1 MNRPVTSRRGG
12 PLDIHLKKIGER
24 LGATD
29 DQVLLAW
36 AKAKG
41 AVILTLSPL
50 SSFICLHLLT
60 FKFSGGV
67 LRTSSKKYRLEG
79 YLKAGDFG

>member
-1 MNRPVTSRRGG
+1 MQKKDLIPNLSPFLKNRPVTSRRGG
-12 PLDIHLKKIGER
+12 PVDEPLRKIAER

-41 AVILTLSPL
+41 AVILT
-50 SSFICLHLLT
+50 
-60 FKFSGGV
+60 
-67 LRTSSKKYRLEG
+67 
-79 YLKAGDFG
+79 

>member
-1 MNRPVTSRRGG
+1 MTSRRGG
-12 PLDIHLKKIGER
+12 PVDIHLKKIGER

-50 SSFICLHLLT
+50 SPLLMLIVVDFIFYFLFFWVT
-60 FKFSGGV
+60 
-67 LRTSSKKYRLEG
+67 
-79 YLKAGDFG
+79 

>member
-1 MNRPVTSRRGG
+1 MILFPMQKISNSQLLNRPVTSRRGG
-12 PLDIHLKKIGER
+12 PVDEPLKKISER

-41 AVILTLSPL
+41 AVILT
-50 SSFICLHLLT
+50 
-60 FKFSGGV
+60 
-67 LRTSSKKYRLEG
+67 
-79 YLKAGDFG
+79 

>member
-1 MNRPVTSRRGG
+1 M
-12 PLDIHLKKIGER
+12 
-24 LGATD
+24 GATD

-41 AVILTLSPL
+41 AVILTLSPF
-50 SSFICLHLLT
+50 SPLLMLIVVD
-60 FKFSGGV
+60 FLIFFLDFFGL